1 MVAMLIRGCLALTRR
16 LGIIVKSRDGN
27 RLVLRVVRVMMTHQH
42 LQVLRDANDNFGAS
56 YHVMFLQGSDGLS
69 IDTVAASTFQLHEV
83 FNSYR
88 HSGDQASKRRVR
100 ESCNAAVKGLPDW
113 PSN

>member
-1 MVAMLIRGCLALTRR
+1 ML
-16 LGIIVKSRDGN
+16 K
-27 RLVLRVVRVMMTHQH
+27 
-42 LQVLRDANDNFGAS
+42 DANDHFGAS
-56 YHVMFLQGSDGLS
+56 NDPVVLQTLMGSL
-69 IDTVAASTFQLHEV
+69 DTVVASTFQLHEV

-88 HSGDQASKRRVR
+88 QSGDQASKRRVR